1 MRVRNAGAIFVGPW
15 APVSLGDYAAGSNH
29 VLPTGGCACHSSGL
43 GVASFLRGVNLIE
56 YDRDALAR
64 RRRPRGHPGP
74 RRGPP
79 RPRCRHHGAVRA
91 VSPPSERPGE
101 PADLPLRPELRG
113 QVPYGAP
120 QLDVAHRLNVNENP
134 YPPSAAMVADVAA
147 AVAEAARGPEPVPG
161 PRRDRAARGPRRL
174 HRPDVPA
181 VRRSP
186 ARQVW
191 AANGSNEVMLQ
202 LLQAFGGPGRV
213 GAVASRRPTRCTP
226 TTPGHLHRVPDPAAP
241 RRLHR
246 RPRRGPGRTSP
257 PSSRPSS
264 CWPRRT
270 TRPGR
275 RCRWTTSTPC
285 CAASRGMVV
294 VDEAYAEF
302 RRPGTPSAIELLDA
316 HPRLVVTRTM
326 SKAFALAGARLG
338 YLVASPA
345 VVDAVQLVR
354 LPYHLS
360 AVTQAVARTALR
372 HAAELLGVGG
382 RPARRARRPGRV
394 AARPARP
401 DGGGLRRQLRAVRSV
416 RRPATRSGSACSTA
430 GSSSARPARPAGCGS
445 ASAPPRRWR
454 RSARPDR
461 QPRASRRARMRR
473 WAHARE
479 EGT

>member
-1 MRVRNAGAIFVGPW
+1 MNP
-15 APVSLGDYAAGSNH
+15 
-29 VLPTGGCACHSSGL
+29 PT
-43 GVASFLRGVNLIE
+43 
-56 YDRDALAR
+56 
-64 RRRPRGHPGP
+64 
-74 RRGPP
+74 
-79 RPRCRHHGAVRA
+79 
-91 VSPPSERPGE
+91 ERPGE

-147 AVAEAARGPEPVPG
+147 AVAGAAADLNRYPDRDATALRG
-161 PRRDRAARGPRRL
+161 DLAAYIGT
-174 HRPDVPA
+174 DVPSGPSITGA
-181 VRRSP
+181 N
-186 ARQVW
+186 VW
-191 AANGSNEVMLQ
+191 AANGSNEVMVQ

-213 GAVASRRPTRCTP
+213 ALSFAPTYSMYPDYAR
-226 TTPGHLHRVPDPAAP
+226 TTFTEYRTLP
-241 RRLHR
+241 RRDDFTVDLDAALAHIAAEQ
-246 RPRRGPGRTSP
+246 PGVLLLASP
-257 PSSRPSS
+257 NNPTGTALSLDDVDAL
-264 CWPRRT
+264 
-270 TRPGR
+270 
-275 RCRWTTSTPC
+275 

-302 RRPGTPSAIELLDA
+302 RRPGTPSAIELLDT

-372 HAAELLGVGG
+372 HAPELLGS
-382 RPARRARRPGRV
+382 V
-394 AARPARP
+394 AALRDERDALVELDPRPARP
-401 DGGGLRRQLRAVRSV
+401 DGGGLGRQLRAVRSV
-416 RRPATRSGSACSTA
+416 RRPGCDLAA
-430 GSSSARPARPAGCGS
+430 PARPRSPRPRDRPVRVAAGQRRH
-445 ASAPPRRWR
+445 PRGDGGLP
-454 RSARPDR
+454 SRPDR
-461 QPRASRRARMRR
+461 QPWASRRARMRR